1 MVARNLHGD
10 VADCSALVVGLG
22 EMGELMAL
30 ELKDAGV
37 GELILMHGSTARA
50 EAAAHR
56 LRCHFRPWEE
66 LAEAVANADIVV
78 TALGSGRHTV
88 TAPLAEAALKQRR
101 RRPILFIDSAVPG
114 DVEPAVQA
122 LDGAFVYDLDDL
134 ENVALDGK
142 ATREST
148 ALAAWRVL
156 EEELAVF
163 RRRRA
168 ERAAVPAVA
177 ALRQHF
183 EAVREE
189 VLSQS
194 GLDAEVATRLLV
206 KRLLHAPSEVLRAA
220 AAGDAETARALERAV
235 ERLFRIED
243 PMPGSGAD
251 SGEARGEEEK
261 G

>member
-1 MVARNLHGD
+1 M
-10 VADCSALVVGLG
+10 
-22 EMGELMAL
+22 
-30 ELKDAGV
+30 
-37 GELILMHGSTARA
+37 
-50 EAAAHR
+50 
-56 LRCHFRPWEE
+56 
-66 LAEAVANADIVV
+66 
-78 TALGSGRHTV
+78 
-88 TAPLAEAALKQRR
+88 TAPLVEAALKQRR

-114 DVEPAVQA
+114 DVEPVVQD

-134 ENVALDGK
+134 ENVARDGK
-142 ATREST
+142 ATREAT

-183 EAVREE
+183 EAVRKE

-206 KRLLHAPSEVLRAA
+206 KRLLHAPSAALRAA
-220 AAGDAETARALERAV
+220 AAGDPEAARELEWAT
-235 ERLFRIED
+235 ERLFRIDDSRPESD
-243 PMPGSGAD
+243 AD
-251 SGEARGEEEK
+251 TGGEK
-261 G
+261 

>member
-1 MVARNLHGD
+1 
-10 VADCSALVVGLG
+10 
-22 EMGELMAL
+22 
-30 ELKDAGV
+30 
-37 GELILMHGSTARA
+37 
-50 EAAAHR
+50 HR
-56 LRCHFRPWEE
+56 LRCHFRLWEE
-66 LAEAVANADIVV
+66 LAEALASADIVI
-78 TALGSGRHTV
+78 TALGSGRYTV

-114 DVEPAVQA
+114 DVEPAVQD

-134 ENVALDGK
+134 ENVARDGK
-142 ATREST
+142 ETREAT
-148 ALAAWRVL
+148 ALAAWRVI

-183 EAVREE
+183 EAVRKE

-206 KRLLHAPSEVLRAA
+206 KRLLHTPSAALRAA
-220 AAGDAETARALERAV
+220 AAGDPEAGRELERAA
-235 ERLFRIED
+235 ERLFRMDESTPESD
-243 PMPGSGAD
+243 VDTG
-251 SGEARGEEEK
+251 GEK
-261 G
+261 